1 MFLLFDIC
9 IERESNFI
17 NWSTTI
23 IAGYECEA
31 AWLYWCVWIFA
42 ILLQVLRNMIW
53 TRSGQAQRMA
63 LHHPKDSPERSAYI
77 RTLLLYTIV
86 SMLLYIASFLL
97 IVGANLGIL
106 LAILIGNVTGVYYSM
121 SNQEKDAK
129 TRLEPEMLHMLSDYK
144 TIENELTTKATLSKE
159 EEQELKE
166 LRQLKMELNNFLSRT
181 SPPPQ
186 YMSHPARTTS
196 ALRISRGPYK
206 F

>member
-1 MFLLFDIC
+1 MFFLFDIC
-9 IERESNFI
+9 IERQSNFI
-17 NWSTTI
+17 NWSTTV

-31 AWLYWCVWIFA
+31 AWLYWCVWFFA
-42 ILLQVLRNMIW
+42 IFLQILRNMIW

-63 LHHPKDSPERSAYI
+63 LHHPIGSPERWQYI
-77 RTLLLYTIV
+77 RTLLVYTVI

-121 SNQEKDAK
+121 TNQKKDAK

-144 TIENELTTKATLSKE
+144 NIEDELSSKVKLTE
-159 EEQELKE
+159 EEETELAD
-166 LRQLKMELNNFLSRT
+166 LRQLKKELNNFLSRK
-181 SPPPQ
+181 SPRSR
-186 YMSHPARTTS
+186 YMSRPVRQASSLH
-196 ALRISRGPYK
+196 IGQGPYK

>member
-17 NWSTTI
+17 NWSTTV
-23 IAGYECEA
+23 IAGFECEA

-42 ILLQVLRNMIW
+42 IFLQILRNIIW

-63 LHHPKDSPERSAYI
+63 LHYPIGSSERSQYI
-77 RTLLLYTIV
+77 RTLLVYTVI

-121 SNQEKDAK
+121 TNQKKDAK

-144 TIENELTTKATLSKE
+144 NIEGELAGKIKLTE
-159 EEQELKE
+159 EEETELADLRRLKKE
-166 LRQLKMELNNFLSRT
+166 LSNFLNHKSPHSQYT
-181 SPPPQ
+181 SHQ
-186 YMSHPARTTS
+186 
-196 ALRISRGPYK
+196 ALKASSLQIRQGSYK